1 MDGRSNGGDLP
12 PLGCKGRLVAYNR
25 AGLIR
30 RISRNLSVALSLSL
44 LAFAIGEARAAPAC
58 VYQNAALRRGPS
70 NSSYL
75 IGTIPAPARV
85 ILVQKR
91 AKWSLISYDG
101 ETGYVATAH
110 LSPHSGA
117 RADPPAYVQSLAP
130 GRPLTREIDPF
141 FGAAGLREHYG
152 VRDDF
157 GGSNY
162 FTGYRRT
169 PWTDRTPAAPQDVG
183 PLSSVGCATP
193 AQKP

>member
-1 MDGRSNGGDLP
+1 M
-12 PLGCKGRLVAYNR
+12 LV
-25 AGLIR
+25 
-30 RISRNLSVALSLSL
+30 
-44 LAFAIGEARAAPAC
+44 LAFASGEARATPAC

-91 AKWSLISYDG
+91 PRWSLISYDG

-117 RADPPAYVQSLAP
+117 RPDPPAYVQSLTP
-130 GRPLTREIDPF
+130 GRPITQEIDPF

-152 VRDDF
+152 VRDAF
-157 GGSNY
+157 GGPKY

-169 PWTDRTPAAPQDVG
+169 PWTDRTPAAPQDVR
-183 PLSSVGCATP
+183 PLSSAGCAAP
-193 AQKP
+193 AQ